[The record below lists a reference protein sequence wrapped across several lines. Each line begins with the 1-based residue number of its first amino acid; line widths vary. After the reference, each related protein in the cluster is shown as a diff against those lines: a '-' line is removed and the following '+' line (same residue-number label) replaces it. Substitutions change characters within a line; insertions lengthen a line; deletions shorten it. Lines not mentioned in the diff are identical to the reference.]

1 MTEEQRKR
9 ESRVPSSARDAWHH
23 LYDTALWKRLRLHQL
38 AQEPL
43 CRFCLLVEDVTEATV
58 VDHVQA
64 HKGSIEL
71 FSDPANLQSLCKPCH
86 DSLKQRIDRGTKVAI
101 TGVDGYPIEV
111 G

>member
-1 MTEEQRKR
+1 LTDEQRKR
-9 ESRVPSSARDAWHH
+9 ESRVPSNARAAWHH
-23 LYDTALWKRLRLHQL
+23 LYDTALWKRLRNHQL

-43 CRFCLLVEDVTEATV
+43 CRFCLLVEEVTEATV

-86 DSLKQRIDRGTKVAI
+86 DTHKRRLEQGKDVIRFGP
-101 TGVDGYPIEV
+101 DGWPLD